1 MPGTGL
7 VVDNVEAYIPG
18 DRRRALGRGAEMPD
32 RVNGAALFADISG
45 FTPLTEA
52 LVRELGV
59 RRGPE
64 ELTRAL
70 DQVFDAV
77 LEKLHR
83 YGGSVIYFSGD
94 AVTCWFDRD
103 DGEAAVG
110 CGLAM
115 QEAVAEVGT
124 ITTPGGTTVQLGM
137 KVAVA
142 AGPARRFVV
151 GDPEIQ
157 LIDVLAGS
165 LLDRLADLEHHAD
178 RGEVLVDATTLEYLG
193 DRVELVSLRQDHGD
207 PVASPIG
214 VVADISTEGRTIRL
228 PPPPPR
234 LPRAVVREWILPP
247 VYDRLV
253 AGRGEFLAEL
263 RPVIPMFL
271 RFGGFDFDL
280 DDDAPGR
287 LDDFIKRAQRIVDG
301 FGGNVLQLTIGDK
314 GAYLYAVFGSPM
326 AHEDD
331 AARACHAA
339 LDLLGLEGTTDAT
352 GMQIGV
358 ARGQLRSGTYGHRH
372 RRTFACL
379 GDATNLAA
387 RLMSAAPPEQIY
399 IAADVA
405 AEASNSFEFEHLA
418 PIPLKGKSEPQA
430 ADRLLGLGNRGVARR
445 SHQSPH
451 FLGPVLGR
459 DQELERLVE
468 LGRQASAGQGQV
480 VAVVAEAG
488 MGKSTLVAE
497 ATNRL
502 AADGMGVYFGATAS
516 IGAASYLVWR
526 DIWGAL
532 FGVTDDARIDAGR
545 ALAQYDPDLLP
556 RLPLLSP
563 LLGLPIEDNSLTR
576 SFDAKLRKSS
586 LEALL
591 QRYLTLRAP
600 SEPMVIWLEDCHWID
615 SLSAD
620 LLDVLA
626 RVVSTL
632 PVLFVLTYRPG
643 AFAPPRSPVPTV
655 LELNR
660 LDDEAA
666 GQLLH
671 SRLTELYGVDA
682 DPPASLVGRL
692 VERAEGNPFYLGEL
706 ANYLHSQGVEL
717 APAAATTLDL
727 PVSLST
733 LVLSRIDALAE
744 SPRRTLKVAS
754 VVGREFGIDELVGA
768 YPDIGGRRQVAGYL
782 RRLCGQDLVVLED
795 PEADGY
801 AFKHAVI
808 REVTYDSLPFAMRAR
823 LHGQVGS
830 WLEQADPT
838 ALDLL
843 AHHFWHSS
851 EDDKKRRY
859 LVQAGE
865 AAQARFANDAAV
877 DYFRRAL
884 TVLEEAD
891 RPAVLVRLGAV
902 FGLRGDWPDSEATF
916 GEAMDAADRLGDA
929 LAATRART
937 ERADT
942 IRKQGRFEEAAA
954 ELDEAGRRFTD
965 LRDPPGEGRV
975 LHLAGTIAA
984 QRGDY
989 DLARSLY
996 ERSLEVRR
1004 RLDDEAA
1011 EAALLSNLAIVAE
1024 YEEDYEQSEQLN
1036 YQALELRTRVGDR
1049 WGIGVSRNNLG
1060 MVAYLRHDY
1069 DQARAHLEEAIR
1081 VMLEVGDPW
1090 MVAMARHTL
1099 GHAARELGDTEA
1111 AGRHYADALGTF
1123 SLSGDR
1129 WSQCPILE
1137 DVAMLV
1143 ADSDPR
1149 SALRLIGA
1157 AEAIR
1162 QEIGSPRPGDQ
1173 AAKLDSILAA
1183 ARKDAGNDADSEL
1196 AGGRTIGAET
1206 AVELALALC
1215 GPIGMRAER
1224 L

>member
-1 MPGTGL
+1 MRVTGL
-7 VVDNVEAYIPG
+7 VADNVEAYIPG
-18 DRRRALGRGAEMPD
+18 DRRRALAGGVEMPD
-32 RVNGAALFADISG
+32 RVTGAALFADISG

-52 LVRELGV
+52 LARELGG

-70 DQVFDAV
+70 EQVFDAV
-77 LEKLHR
+77 LDKLHR

-94 AVTCWFDRD
+94 AVTCWFDDD
-103 DGEAAVG
+103 DGAAAVG

-115 QEAVAEVGT
+115 QETVAEVGT
-124 ITTPGGTTVQLGM
+124 ITTPGGTTVELGM

-165 LLDRLADLEHHAD
+165 LLDRLADLEHYAE
-178 RGEVLVDATTLEYLG
+178 RGEVLVDAATLDCLG
-193 DRVELVSLRQDHGD
+193 DRVELGFLRQDEGHPG
-207 PVASPIG
+207 AGPIG
-214 VVADISTEGRTIRL
+214 VVAALSGESPKRK
-228 PPPPPR
+228 PPPPAPR
-234 LPRAVVREWILPP
+234 LPRAVVRQWILPP

-287 LDDFIKRAQRIVDG
+287 LDHFIKRAQRIVDG

-314 GAYLYAVFGSPM
+314 GAYLYAVFGSPL

-331 AARACHAA
+331 AARACRAA
-339 LDLLGLEGTTDAT
+339 LDLLALEGGTDAT
-352 GMQIGV
+352 GMQIGL

-387 RLMSAAPPEQIY
+387 RLMSAAPPGQIY
-399 IAADVA
+399 VAADVA
-405 AEASNSFEFEHLA
+405 ADVSHSFGFEHLA
-418 PIPLKGKSEPQA
+418 PIPLKGKAVPQA
-430 ADRLLGLGNRGVARR
+430 VDRLVGLGNQGLTRR
-445 SHQSPH
+445 FHQPTH
-451 FLGPVLGR
+451 LLGR
-459 DQELERLVE
+459 NRELEVLAE
-468 LGRQASAGQGQV
+468 LGRQAAGGRGRV

-497 ATNRL
+497 ATDRL
-502 AADGMGVYFGATAS
+502 IADGMAVYPGVTAS
-516 IGAASYLVWR
+516 VGAVSYLVWR
-526 DIWGAL
+526 DIWAAL
-532 FGVTDDARIDAGR
+532 FGVKDDLRTEAGR
-545 ALAQYDPDLLP
+545 ALAECDPDLLP
-556 RLPLLSP
+556 RLPLLGP
-563 LLGLPIEDNSLTR
+563 LLGISIDDNDLTR
-576 SFDAKLRKSS
+576 NFDAKLRKSS

-591 QRYLTLRAP
+591 QRYLTLRAA

-615 SLSAD
+615 PLSAD
-620 LLDVLA
+620 LLEVLA

-632 PVLFVLTYRPG
+632 PVLLVLTYRPG
-643 AFAPPRSPVPTV
+643 TFVPPKSPAPTV
-655 LELNR
+655 LELDR
-660 LDDEAA
+660 LDEDVAA
-666 GQLLH
+666 QLLR
-671 SRLTELYGVDA
+671 SRLAELYGADA
-682 DPPASLVGRL
+682 EPPPELVSRL

-717 APAAATTLDL
+717 AAAGAASIEL

-754 VVGREFGIDELVGA
+754 VVGREFGIDVLLGA

-795 PEADGY
+795 PDADGY

-808 REVTYDSLPFAMRAR
+808 REVTYDSLPFAMRGR
-823 LHGQVGS
+823 LHGQVGG
-830 WLEQADPT
+830 WLEQVDPT

-843 AHHFWHSS
+843 AHHFWHSTL
-851 EDDKKRRY
+851 DDKKRHY
-859 LVQAGE
+859 LVLAGE

-884 TVLEEAD
+884 AVLEETD
-891 RPAVLVRLGAV
+891 RPAVFLRLGAV
-902 FGLRGDWPDSEATF
+902 LGLRGNWPESEAAY
-916 GEAMDAADRLGDA
+916 GEAMETADRLGDA
-929 LAATRART
+929 LAGAQART

-942 IRKQGRFEEAAA
+942 MRKQGRFEEAAA
-954 ELDEAGRRFTD
+954 ELDDAGRRFAV
-965 LRDPPGEGRV
+965 LGNAAGEGRV

-989 DLARSLY
+989 DLARDLY
-996 ERSLEVRR
+996 SRSLDVRR
-1004 RLDDEAA
+1004 RLGDGAA

-1024 YEEDYEQSEQLN
+1024 YEGDYEQSEELN
-1036 YQALELRTRVGDR
+1036 YQALELRTRLGDR

-1060 MVAYLRHDY
+1060 MVAYLRNEY
-1069 DQARAHLEEAIR
+1069 EQARAHLEEAIR
-1081 VMLEVGDPW
+1081 VELEVGDPW

-1111 AGRHYADALGTF
+1111 AGRHYADALRTF
-1123 SLSGDR
+1123 SLSGDQ
-1129 WSQCPILE
+1129 WSECPLLE

-1143 ADSDPR
+1143 ADADPR
-1149 SALRLIGA
+1149 AALRLIGA
-1157 AEAIR
+1157 AEVIR
-1162 QEIGSPRPGDQ
+1162 REIGSPRPADQ
-1173 AAKLDSILAA
+1173 AVKLDSTLAA
-1183 ARKDAGNDADSEL
+1183 ARKHVDDDADFEL
-1196 AGGRTIGAET
+1196 AGGRAIGADA

-1215 GPIGMRAER
+1215 GTLQIPPDDR
-1224 L
+1224 